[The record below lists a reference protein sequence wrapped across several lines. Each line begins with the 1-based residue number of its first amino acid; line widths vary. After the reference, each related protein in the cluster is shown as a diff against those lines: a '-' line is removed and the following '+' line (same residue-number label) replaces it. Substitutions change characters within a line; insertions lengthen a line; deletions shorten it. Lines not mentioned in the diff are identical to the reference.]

1 MQTPRLIYF
10 ADPMCSWCYGFSPVI
25 TQIRQT
31 FGRALPI
38 QLVMGGLRPGNDK
51 PTTEQAKTELKIHWE
66 HVHEATGLPF
76 DEAVLDRPG
85 FLYDTDP
92 AARAV
97 VRVRRED
104 GEQAVNYLR
113 RLQQAFYAQ
122 NKDITK
128 AEVLADLAGE
138 FGVDRDAFL
147 ADFETDDLKHETW
160 NDYAIAQRA
169 GVSGFPTLV
178 GGPNEEGA
186 YGVVTRGFAPAAPVM
201 QVLHQW
207 LGTEPEA
214 AIPG

>member
-25 TQIRQT
+25 SQIRQT

-92 AARAV
+92 AARPEREDRRISPVCSGRQHDPGHGAEKFTP
-97 VRVRRED
+97 RIAAGSSSQASPPRRDRSARRE
-104 GEQAVNYLR
+104 V
-113 RLQQAFYAQ
+113 
-122 NKDITK
+122 
-128 AEVLADLAGE
+128 
-138 FGVDRDAFL
+138 
-147 ADFETDDLKHETW
+147 
-160 NDYAIAQRA
+160 
-169 GVSGFPTLV
+169 
-178 GGPNEEGA
+178 
-186 YGVVTRGFAPAAPVM
+186 
-201 QVLHQW
+201 
-207 LGTEPEA
+207 
-214 AIPG
+214 